1 MFLVFD
7 LWFVNFGM
15 LLLVFGCWLLVGCW
29 LVVGCWLLVVILGF
43 VFVGC
48 WCLVFGSEIYVL
60 EPKTKT
66 TNHQPTTKH
75 QQPKTNHLT
84 PKTQN

>member
-1 MFLVFD
+1 
-7 LWFVNFGM
+7 
-15 LLLVFGCWLLVGCW
+15 
-29 LVVGCWLLVVILGF
+29 LLVVVLGF